1 VQRFAGFALLL
12 ATGLGLAG
20 CDGRATGS
28 PQPAPGSADR
38 SSGVG
43 ASQGGTASSPPTAG
57 SGPLSEIDPCHLIT
71 RNEST
76 VFGITGAEPS
86 AGYGARSCKYTATNG
101 EYGVDIRERQGI
113 DQFNTSLG
121 PAADMRIGG
130 RPAKR
135 QEASTGSC
143 GIAVGI
149 TATSRVDIVHTTLSA
164 NAAEACPKD
173 QQMAELV
180 ASKITGN

>member
-1 VQRFAGFALLL
+1 MQRFAGFALLL
-12 ATGLGLAG
+12 AAGFGLAA
-20 CDGRATGS
+20 CDGSATGS
-28 PQPAPGSADR
+28 PQPAPGSVDR
-38 SSGVG
+38 SSGNG
-43 ASQGGTASSPPTAG
+43 ASQDGVSSSLPTAG
-57 SGPLSEIDPCHLIT
+57 SGRLSEIDPCRLIT

-76 VFGITGAEPS
+76 AFGITGARS
-86 AGYGARSCKYTATNG
+86 GTGQGARYCKYTTTNG
-101 EYGVDIRERQGI
+101 EYEIDIRERQGL
-113 DQFNTSLG
+113 DEFDTSLG
-121 PAADMRIGG
+121 AAVDTRIGG

-164 NAAEACPKD
+164 NSAEACPGD
-173 QQMAELV
+173 RQVAELV